1 MAFFVKRLHLLILRS
16 YLGPFIL
23 TFFISLFLLLMQFLW
38 KYIDELVGKGLDVWV
53 IGELLLYASASLVPM
68 ALPLAILLS
77 SIMSFGNM
85 GEHYELIALK
95 SAGISLLR
103 IMRPLILLVFAI
115 SILAFF
121 FSNNL
126 MPYTNLKMGTLLFDV
141 RHQRPE
147 ISIREGV
154 FDNSIEGMSLKVGKK
169 DPRTNMLYRIMIYDH
184 SKNDGNLVVTVAD
197 SGHMKLV
204 DKDRYL
210 ILTLFNGHSY
220 AEVRDQGK
228 RNNTRP
234 ARREKFDKQR
244 VVLEL
249 TGYGFSR
256 SDENL
261 FKGNYKMLNLDQLEV
276 AIDSIKKEA
285 VVNQKRFG
293 ENLSR
298 SYLFKK
304 ISHRTFVTDTSIVE
318 FSGNAE
324 DPFALYQSMDNDQKN
339 KAFAMAKDFGRSSQS
354 YISSTKSEVFGH
366 RRMLGRHEIEWH
378 RKFTLSFACFL
389 LFFIGAPL
397 GAIIRK
403 GGLGMPV
410 VVSVLF
416 FVLYYVVSIS
426 GEKYVKSG
434 VLEAWQGMWLST
446 VFLFPIGIILTY
458 KATHDSGL
466 FNLDNY
472 TIFVKRMAEKIRLKF
487 NAKISKDVKNS

>member
-234 ARREKFDKQR
+234 A
-244 VVLEL
+244 
-249 TGYGFSR
+249 
-256 SDENL
+256 
-261 FKGNYKMLNLDQLEV
+261 
-276 AIDSIKKEA
+276 
-285 VVNQKRFG
+285 
-293 ENLSR
+293 
-298 SYLFKK
+298 
-304 ISHRTFVTDTSIVE
+304 
-318 FSGNAE
+318 
-324 DPFALYQSMDNDQKN
+324 
-339 KAFAMAKDFGRSSQS
+339 
-354 YISSTKSEVFGH
+354 
-366 RRMLGRHEIEWH
+366 
-378 RKFTLSFACFL
+378 
-389 LFFIGAPL
+389 
-397 GAIIRK
+397 
-403 GGLGMPV
+403 
-410 VVSVLF
+410 
-416 FVLYYVVSIS
+416 
-426 GEKYVKSG
+426 
-434 VLEAWQGMWLST
+434 
-446 VFLFPIGIILTY
+446 
-458 KATHDSGL
+458 
-466 FNLDNY
+466 
-472 TIFVKRMAEKIRLKF
+472 
-487 NAKISKDVKNS
+487 